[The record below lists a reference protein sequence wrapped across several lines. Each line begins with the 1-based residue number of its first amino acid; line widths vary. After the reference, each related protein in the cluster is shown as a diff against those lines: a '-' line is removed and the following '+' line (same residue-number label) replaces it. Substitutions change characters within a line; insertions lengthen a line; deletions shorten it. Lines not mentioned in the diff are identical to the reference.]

1 MRTARTFGTMG
12 PGGIFMMRKLGV
24 GLCGFIL
31 LGTAAALHAQ
41 VSVRQRPAAG
51 PYDPVT
57 VELAGPLLNE
67 AAGINPFADY
77 RLDVTFSDG
86 TGSFSVPGYFA
97 GCADAA
103 DRRCTGGRT
112 WKAHFVPSHGGSWS
126 YSVRFRTGRDIVPTG
141 GAGAAVTGLDGA
153 SGLFTVGDQ
162 PRNNVRARG
171 LLSYAGESYYLW
183 SGDKW
188 PFFKFGPDSPE
199 NMLAYAGF
207 DATPN
212 AKKLRKSWTP
222 HERDFDARASAYLWN
237 GDRGKGLLGM
247 FRYLADQRLN
257 SVSMLLFNVGG
268 DDQNVVP
275 HLLKVSPETYA
286 ALEPKAQWN
295 DGVVHDRFD
304 LSKLAQWQRAL
315 SYADEL
321 GLHLH
326 FKLAET
332 ENDLF
337 MDGGTMGRERKIYLR
352 EMVARFNH
360 FLAVTWNLGEE
371 SHQPAPSLIEQSRYV
386 AGLDPYD
393 HPLVLH
399 TYPHEKEI
407 YRPLLGNHCAL
418 NGLSLQGIFP
428 DFRDL
433 RADVIKWRAESRSA
447 GRPWAIGY
455 DEQGGAQGGA
465 PVDLDYPAE
474 RMPDPKRGVEIAPDL
489 FRRAALWNALTSGS
503 FGLEAYYGYR
513 TGCTDL
519 NCEDQRTRA
528 SLWRD
533 GAAALAF
540 FDRHVGT
547 EALRMEAADDL
558 TPNPDDFVFADLGRL
573 YVIYTTPNVPSALP
587 LNYNQ
592 HFGNQAGVRLQL
604 FGQTGDYSV
613 GWYDARIGGDLQM
626 TPIARV
632 AGGGMANLGKPPEGG
647 SGEWAVVVRRED

>member
-1 MRTARTFGTMG
+1 
-12 PGGIFMMRKLGV
+12 MMRKLSTA
-24 GLCGFIL
+24 LCGFIL
-31 LGTAAALHAQ
+31 LGTAAALQAQ
-41 VSVRQRPAAG
+41 VSVRQSPTAG
-51 PYDPVT
+51 PYDAMT
-57 VELAGPLLNE
+57 VELVGPVLGE
-67 AAGINPFADY
+67 ATGANPFADY
-77 RLDVTFSDG
+77 RLDVTLSDG
-86 TGSFSVPGYFA
+86 ASSVRVPGYFA
-97 GCADAA
+97 GCASAA
-103 DRRCTGGRT
+103 DTGCAGGRL
-112 WKAHFVPSHGGSWS
+112 WKAHFVPSHGGTWQ
-126 YSVRFRTGRDIVPTG
+126 YSVSFRTGPDIVAQG
-141 GAGAAVTGLDGA
+141 GGGHAVPGLDGT
-153 SGLFTVGDQ
+153 SGRFTVRDQ
-162 PRNNVRARG
+162 PRTAVRARG
-171 LLSYAGESYYLW
+171 LLSYSGESYYLW
-183 SGDKW
+183 SGDRR

-212 AKKLRKSWTP
+212 AKQLRKSWAP
-222 HERDFDARASAYLWN
+222 HERDFDPRSSAYLWN
-237 GDRGKGLLGM
+237 GGKGKGLLGM
-247 FRYLADQRLN
+247 LRYLADQRMN

-275 HLLKVSPETYA
+275 HLLKVSPEAYA
-286 ALEPKAQWN
+286 ALEPKAQWT

-337 MDGGTMGRERKIYLR
+337 MDGGAMGRERKIYLR

-371 SHQPAPSLIEQSRYV
+371 SHQPAQSLIEQSRYV
-386 AGLDPYD
+386 AALDPYS

-399 TYPHEKEI
+399 TYPQEKEI
-407 YRPLLGNHCAL
+407 YRPLLGDRSAL
-418 NGLSLQGIFP
+418 NGLSLQGMFP

-433 RADVIKWRAESRSA
+433 RSDVVKWRAEARKA

-489 FRRAALWNALTSGS
+489 FRRAALWNALTAGS

-533 GAAALAF
+533 AAAALAF
-540 FDRHVGT
+540 FDRHVGS

-573 YVIYTTPNVPSALP
+573 YVIYTTANVPSALP

-592 HFGNQAGVRLQL
+592 HFGNQRPVRLQM

-613 GWYDARIGGDLQM
+613 GWYDARAGGELQK
-626 TPIARV
+626 TAIVKV
-632 AGGGMANLGKPPEGG
+632 AGGRMAELGKPPEGG
-647 SGEWAVVVRRED
+647 SGEWAVLVRREN